1 MLSTVKNKNNTKVF
15 ITRPAQNKEMIEE
28 KKMKKKRF
36 PKIIFILMFRGQDDR

>member
-28 KKMKKKRF
+28 KNEEKRF